1 MNRLTLHLIDLGVS
15 TAAVGLTLL
24 IGLQLVGAF

>member
-1 MNRLTLHLIDLGVS
+1 MNRLTLHIIDLCVS

-24 IGLQLVGAF
+24 IALQLVAAF